1 MSRLSARGDVL
12 FPLGEDIGETNN
24 LIDEHPEKAEP
35 LRKKKAAF
43 EAEFR
48 ISRRSVGVGETDGGT
63 PAVAE
68 IQEAAEAD
76 DWKIA
81 TVVAEVVWSC
91 PFTHVKSETPG
102 DNRFV
107 QKTYGATDP
116 VFE

>member
-48 ISRRSVGVGETDGGT
+48 IARRSVGVGETDGGT

-68 IQEAAEAD
+68 IQETAKAEGL
-76 DWKIA
+76 
-81 TVVAEVVWSC
+81 E
-91 PFTHVKSETPG
+91 
-102 DNRFV
+102 NRYRRLRSLV
-107 QKTYGATDP
+107 ELSLHPREK
-116 VFE
+116 